1 MGKRG
6 VSVQSPLAAFID
18 FLMPTDSMSAPPGT
32 RLMDAP
38 AIAEALRRMAGEIA
52 GQPGADGPGRLALV
66 GIHTRG
72 VVVARRLAALIEEAG
87 HARPA
92 FGTLDISMHRD
103 DLRRRAR
110 LTSIQPTRLPMD
122 LDVRTVILADD
133 VFFTGRTVRAALD
146 ALGEFGRPAR
156 IQLASLVDRGHRE
169 LPIRPDY
176 TGLEVATAWTDRVQ
190 VRLAPLDAEDAVWL
204 HAG

>member
-1 MGKRG
+1 MATE
-6 VSVQSPLAAFID
+6 SL
-18 FLMPTDSMSAPPGT
+18 PGL
-32 RLMDAP
+32 RLMDGD
-38 AIAEALRRMAGEIA
+38 AITRALGQMAAEIIRQNGAAGT
-52 GQPGADGPGRLALV
+52 GRLALI

-72 VVVARRLAALIEEAG
+72 VEVARRLAALIEAAG
-87 HARPA
+87 HERPA

-110 LTSIQPTRLPMD
+110 LTSLQPTRLPMD
-122 LDVRTVILADD
+122 LDVRTVVLADD
-133 VFFTGRTVRAALD
+133 VFFTGRSARAALD

-176 TGLEVATAWTDRVQ
+176 TGLEVATALTDRVR
-190 VRLAPLDAEDAVWL
+190 VRLAPLDAEGDAVWL
-204 HAG
+204 HKDAEAAAA

>member
-1 MGKRG
+1 MPAPALPAAPADIGS
-6 VSVQSPLAAFID
+6 SVRI
-18 FLMPTDSMSAPPGT
+18 
-32 RLMDAP
+32 MDAE
-38 AIAEALRRMAGEIA
+38 AIATALRRMAA
-52 GQPGADGPGRLALV
+52 GIIRQNVAPDTASLALV

-72 VVVARRLAALIEEAG
+72 VEVARRLTALIEEAG

-110 LTSIQPTRLPMD
+110 LTSIQPTRLPID

-133 VFFTGRTVRAALD
+133 VFFTGRTIRAALD
-146 ALGEFGRPAR
+146 ALGEFGRPSR
-156 IQLASLVDRGHRE
+156 IQLASLIDRGHRE

-176 TGLEVATAWTDRVQ
+176 TGLEIATTLSDRIQ
-190 VRLAPLDAEDAVWL
+190 VRLTPLDPEGDGVWL
-204 HAG
+204 SKPGHTPSQDR

>member
-1 MGKRG
+1 M
-6 VSVQSPLAAFID
+6 AASFAHELSTGGARI
-18 FLMPTDSMSAPPGT
+18 
-32 RLMDAP
+32 MDAA
-38 AIAEALRRMAGEIA
+38 AIEDALGRMAGEIIRHH
-52 GQPGADGPGRLALV
+52 ADASTGGLALV

-72 VVVARRLAALIEEAG
+72 VEVARRLARLIEQAG
-87 HARPA
+87 QPAPA

-122 LDVRTVILADD
+122 LDVRTVVLADD
-133 VFFTGRTVRAALD
+133 VFFTGRTIRAALD

-169 LPIRPDY
+169 LPIRPDFV
-176 TGLEVATAWTDRVQ
+176 GLEVQTALADRVQ
-190 VRLAPLDAEDAVWL
+190 VRLSPLDAEGDAVWL
-204 HAG
+204 HRAS

>member
-1 MGKRG
+1 MAA
-6 VSVQSPLAAFID
+6 SSIAHEISPG
-18 FLMPTDSMSAPPGT
+18 GT
-32 RLMDAP
+32 LIMDAV
-38 AIAEALRRMAGEIA
+38 AIADALGRMADEIIQHHTEEPT
-52 GQPGADGPGRLALV
+52 GGGLALV

-72 VVVARRLAALIEEAG
+72 VEVARRLARLIEQAG
-87 HARPA
+87 QPAPA

-122 LDVRTVILADD
+122 LDVRTVVLADD
-133 VFFTGRTVRAALD
+133 VFFTGRTIRAALD

-169 LPIRPDY
+169 LPIRPDFV
-176 TGLEVATAWTDRVQ
+176 GLEIATELADRVQ
-190 VRLAPLDAEDAVWL
+190 VRLSPLDVEGDAVWL
-204 HAG
+204 HRAG

>member
-1 MGKRG
+1 
-6 VSVQSPLAAFID
+6 
-18 FLMPTDSMSAPPGT
+18 
-32 RLMDAP
+32 MDAA
-38 AIAEALRRMAGEIA
+38 AIADALGRMADEIIRHH
-52 GQPGADGPGRLALV
+52 ADGPGGGGLALV

-72 VVVARRLAALIEEAG
+72 VEVARRLARLIEQAG
-87 HARPA
+87 QSAPA

-122 LDVRTVILADD
+122 LDVRTVVLADD
-133 VFFTGRTVRAALD
+133 VFFTGRTIRAALD

-169 LPIRPDY
+169 LPIRPDFV
-176 TGLEVATAWTDRVQ
+176 GLEVATALADRVQ
-190 VRLAPLDAEDAVWL
+190 VRLSPLDAEGDAVWL
-204 HAG
+204 HRAG

>member
-1 MGKRG
+1 MPAPTLHDPPTGIAS
-6 VSVQSPLAAFID
+6 SVRI
-18 FLMPTDSMSAPPGT
+18 
-32 RLMDAP
+32 MDAG
-38 AIAEALRRMAGEIA
+38 AIATALRRLAGEIIRQNGA
-52 GQPGADGPGRLALV
+52 GGTPSLALV
-66 GIHTRG
+66 GIYTRG
-72 VVVARRLAALIEEAG
+72 VEVARRLTTLIEEAG

-122 LDVRTVILADD
+122 LDVRTVVLADD

-146 ALGEFGRPAR
+146 ALGEFGRPAH
-156 IQLASLVDRGHRE
+156 IQLASLIDRGHRE

-176 TGLEVATAWTDRVQ
+176 TGLEITTTLSDRVH
-190 VRLAPLDAEDAVWL
+190 VRLTPLDPEGDGVWL
-204 HAG
+204 QRPGRAGSPSQS

>member
-1 MGKRG
+1 MRCNAWRPR
-6 VSVQSPLAAFID
+6 SSSQN
-18 FLMPTDSMSAPPGT
+18 
-32 RLMDAP
+32 
-38 AIAEALRRMAGEIA
+38 
-52 GQPGADGPGRLALV
+52 ADGELALV

-72 VVVARRLAALIEEAG
+72 VEVARRLARLIEQAG
-87 HARPA
+87 QPAPA

-122 LDVRTVILADD
+122 LDVRTVVLADD
-133 VFFTGRTVRAALD
+133 VFFTGRTIRAALD

-169 LPIRPDY
+169 LPIRPDFV
-176 TGLEVATAWTDRVQ
+176 GLEIGTTLADRVQ
-190 VRLAPLDAEDAVWL
+190 VRLTPLDAEGDAVWL
-204 HAG
+204 HRAT

>member
-1 MGKRG
+1 MAANIAREL
-6 VSVQSPLAAFID
+6 SPG
-18 FLMPTDSMSAPPGT
+18 GT
-32 RLMDAP
+32 RIMDAA
-38 AIAEALRRMAGEIA
+38 AIADALQRMADEIIRHH
-52 GQPGADGPGRLALV
+52 ADELTGGGLALV

-72 VVVARRLAALIEEAG
+72 VEVARRLARLIEQTGQPA
-87 HARPA
+87 PA

-122 LDVRTVILADD
+122 MDVRTVVLADD
-133 VFFTGRTVRAALD
+133 VFFTGRTIRAALD

-169 LPIRPDY
+169 LPIRPDFV
-176 TGLEVATAWTDRVQ
+176 GLEIPTALADRVQ
-190 VRLAPLDAEDAVWL
+190 VRLTPLDAEGDAVWL
-204 HAG
+204 HRAV

>member
-1 MGKRG
+1 
-6 VSVQSPLAAFID
+6 
-18 FLMPTDSMSAPPGT
+18 
-32 RLMDAP
+32 MDAP
-38 AIAEALRRMAGEIA
+38 AVTEALRRMASAIIHANGDDA
-52 GQPGADGPGRLALV
+52 ANHLALV

-72 VVVARRLAALIEEAG
+72 VEVARRLAALIEEAG
-87 HARPA
+87 HSRPA
-92 FGTLDISMHRD
+92 FGMLDISMHRD

-110 LTSIQPTRLPMD
+110 LTSIQPTRLPID

-156 IQLASLVDRGHRE
+156 IQLASLIDRGHRE

-176 TGLEVATAWTDRVQ
+176 TGLEIPTALTDRVQ
-190 VRLAPLDAEDAVWL
+190 VRLSPLDTGEDAVWL
-204 HAG
+204 HRAASD